1 MFAEKDLALHE
12 SIMYITFQHLLGV
25 KVGMCESMDN
35 IVVLL
40 FHMKAERLINS
51 HSHTS
56 ENT

>member
-1 MFAEKDLALHE
+1 MFAEKELALHE